1 MATFTNTSKNSA
13 TIVNTDKNVSTF
25 ANTENS
31 HGLYYILTDLLD
43 YVLVGD
49 DEDEFLI
56 WDDFTSYKNLIK
68 N

>member
-1 MATFTNTSKNSA
+1 MATFTNTTKNTA
-13 TIVNTDKNVSTF
+13 TFTNTK
-25 ANTENS
+25 NS

>member
-1 MATFTNTSKNSA
+1 MATFTNTSKNTVSVA
-13 TIVNTDKNVSTF
+13 NTDKNVVTMT
-25 ANTENS
+25 NTQNS

-43 YVLVGD
+43 YVLVGSS
-49 DEDEFLI
+49 EDEVLI